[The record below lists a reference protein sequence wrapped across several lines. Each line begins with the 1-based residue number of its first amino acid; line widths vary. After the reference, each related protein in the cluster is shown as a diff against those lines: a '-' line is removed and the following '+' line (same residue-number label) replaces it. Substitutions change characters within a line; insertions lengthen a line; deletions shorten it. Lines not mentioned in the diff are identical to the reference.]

1 MAESVM
7 DDHQERIEALG
18 ISRAKNNYIN
28 QLWKLH
34 CRDIVG
40 VEFMATDFEDAIDEL
55 DEEDPSS
62 QALDHPLSAI
72 LETINSE
79 PESLTSREVNDHY
92 LWLDEKLMALKRL
105 KSDVEL
111 RLRNAS
117 SSIPEN
123 KTMQ

>member
-1 MAESVM
+1 M
-7 DDHQERIEALG
+7 DDHQEIIKALG

-28 QLWKLH
+28 QLWELH

-40 VEFMATDFEDAIDEL
+40 VKLMATDFEDAIDEL
-55 DEEDPSS
+55 EEEGPSS
-62 QALDHPLSAI
+62 LAVEHPLSAI

-79 PESLTSREVNDHY
+79 PESLNSREANERY
-92 LWLDEKLMALKRL
+92 LWLEEKLMALRRL

-117 SSIPEN
+117 SSITEN
-123 KTMQ
+123 NAIQ

>member
-1 MAESVM
+1 M

-55 DEEDPSS
+55 EEAVPSS
-62 QALDHPLSAI
+62 PAVEHPLSAI

-79 PESLTSREVNDHY
+79 PESLNSREANERY
-92 LWLDEKLMALKRL
+92 LWLEEKLMALKRL

-117 SSIPEN
+117 STTEN
-123 KTMQ
+123 NTI

>member
-18 ISRAKNNYIN
+18 ISRAANNYIN

-34 CRDIVG
+34 CRDLVG
-40 VEFMATDFEDAIDEL
+40 IEFMATDFEDAIDEL
-55 DEEDPSS
+55 EETAPSS
-62 QALDHPLSAI
+62 QAIEHPLSAI
-72 LETINSE
+72 LDTINSE
-79 PESLTSREVNDHY
+79 PKSLDLSEMNEQY
-92 LWLDEKLMALKRL
+92 LWLAKKLMALKWL

-117 SSIPEN
+117 SSITEN
-123 KTMQ
+123 NAIQ